1 MRAILRELGNR
12 LDATSHA
19 CYDPQLTRKKILVVL
34 GACTG
39 RSLVI
44 DLGVNLCI
52 RLLVD
57 LDAVSEPAPSARGR
71 ANGREARSDA
81 EDVFGEY
88 DEAERRGIE
97 AVQPA
102 EARMGF

>member
-1 MRAILRELGNR
+1 MRDLGNR

-39 RSLVI
+39 RSLAV

-57 LDAVSEPAPSARGR
+57 FGGKRVVSLTLKHVSEP
-71 ANGREARSDA
+71 EA
-81 EDVFGEY
+81 
-88 DEAERRGIE
+88 
-97 AVQPA
+97 
-102 EARMGF
+102 